1 MKISAVQD
9 RVKALL
15 DKLPR
20 RPRFSLPGWLRFKL
34 PGWLRLKLPG
44 WLRFK
49 LPGWLRLKLPGG
61 TWRTVVVA
69 LAVYLLLATV
79 VGLYWSITPA
89 PSDMPKDSRGY
100 LVHNGVGP
108 VTGSATTAALMAVVE
123 TLLEKPGGYIR
134 NDRFPPGMWLDNMPN
149 WEYGALI
156 QSRDLARAMREAYSR
171 SQSQSTEDPDLAM
184 AEPLLNF
191 NANSWLI
198 PSSEGEY
205 RDSLRHLGDYLTRL
219 TDEDEQNAQFYSR
232 ADNLAY
238 WLVTVESRL
247 GSLSQRLSASVGQR
261 RLNTDLA
268 GDAEA
273 SQATP
278 APGEKM
284 VETPTLEL
292 DDVFYEARG
301 ASWALIHFL
310 KAAQLDFAEVLE
322 KKNAL
327 VSLRQIVRELEATQQ
342 KVNSPFIL
350 NGSGFGLLANH
361 SLVMASYIS
370 RANAGII
377 DLRGLLSDG

>member
-1 MKISAVQD
+1 MKISAVKD

-34 PGWLRLKLPG
+34 PGWLR
-44 WLRFK
+44 FK

-61 TWRTVVVA
+61 IWRTVVVA

-100 LVHNGVGP
+100 LVQNGVGAGHRQRHHRGADGGGGDP
-108 VTGSATTAALMAVVE
+108 VGKARRLYSQR
-123 TLLEKPGGYIR
+123 P
-134 NDRFPPGMWLDNMPN
+134 FPPGMWLDNMPN

-205 RDSLRHLGDYLTRL
+205 RDGLRHLGDYLTRL

-238 WLVTVESRL
+238 WLVTVETRL

-278 APGEKM
+278 APRENM
-284 VETPTLEL
+284 VETPMLEL